1 MQIVCKGI
9 ICDDNLLCVKFTELM
24 PSAKECIELR
34 LVEDNKYVLIA
45 VDSGAPV
52 SWDNIY
58 GNIN

>member
-1 MQIVCKGI
+1 
-9 ICDDNLLCVKFTELM
+9 M